1 MYSTEPDDVKFHVLA
16 AVSMKFRVLWDVAPC
31 SHVEV
36 DRHFRGAYCL
46 YHQAHRPDDGGS
58 THL

>member
-1 MYSTEPDDVKFHVLA
+1 
-16 AVSMKFRVLWDVAPC
+16 MKFIVFCDVTPC

-46 YHQAHRPDDGGS
+46 HYHGDVIQRPDEGGS
-58 THL
+58 RHL